1 MKKILM
7 LMMAVLSVFCLTTG
21 FTGRAEAAKVAV
33 VPIQVNEEL
42 VERPSDWNSWYW
54 DIMVDRF
61 HYPDFELLDDDTV
74 SKVVPDMGLAS
85 FDKATLMTVA
95 SQTGADI
102 VVAMRIDKVHE
113 KFYNFRTESMIGM
126 TVKGQFASYNG
137 VTGKYYD
144 KKINYYDETEDVY
157 LTKTDWKA
165 RWMQSNLNRY
175 INRTIETN

>member
-33 VPIQVNEEL
+33 LPIQVNEEK
-42 VERPSDWNSWYW
+42 VERGSDWNSWYW
-54 DIMVDRF
+54 DIVVDRF

-74 SKVVPDMGLAS
+74 SKVVPDTGLAS

-102 VVAMRIDKVHE
+102 VVALRVDEVSE
-113 KFYNFRTESMIGM
+113 QFFNFRRESMIGM
-126 TVKGQFASYNG
+126 RVKGQYASYNG
-137 VTGKYYD
+137 VTGKYFT
-144 KKINYYDETEDVY
+144 KKINSYDETEDVY
-157 LTKTDWKA
+157 LTKTDWQA